1 MYVLWL
7 LDVVCEPV
15 AGFERERQNTGP
27 LQTKKTFQ
35 CSKNLIIFQKKY
47 FIVSKF
53 DHRLGPK
60 FVDFIPI

>member
-1 MYVLWL
+1 MYCGSLLCVSQWL
-7 LDVVCEPV
+7 ALKEKDRTLVHYKP
-15 AGFERERQNTGP
+15 
-27 LQTKKTFQ
+27 KKLFNVQ
-35 CSKNLIIFQKKY
+35 KNLIIFQKKY